1 MSACIGEPISWP
13 RLERYA
19 LDGGADRAVH
29 EHVAQCAACARCLDE
44 IRGDTVEL
52 PPLAVPASATAPTP
66 GAVAAQ
72 DELSDRRARRR
83 PRWLAPAMAFA
94 AAAAVALVVWRSGGD
109 DRGERRE
116 EVARIKGVG
125 EVVLGVVR
133 KRGDTI
139 RHDART
145 FAPDDSWKIV
155 VTCPPT
161 AAAWV
166 DVAIYDAGQL
176 DHPLAPAQISCGNRV
191 FLPGAFSLTG
201 ARANRVCV
209 RISAGAAP
217 DRAQPPDACV
227 TLRPE

>member
-1 MSACIGEPISWP
+1 MSACIGEPISWL

-19 LDGGADRAVH
+19 QDGGADRAVH
-29 EHVAQCAACARCLDE
+29 EHLARCAACARCLDE

-52 PPLAVPASATAPTP
+52 SPLAPPR
-66 GAVAAQ
+66 
-72 DELSDRRARRR
+72 DELSDQRARRR

-94 AAAAVALVVWRSGGD
+94 AAAAVALVVWRSGIGGDHGEGLD

-133 KRGDTI
+133 KRGDAI
-139 RHDART
+139 LPDART
-145 FAPDDSWKIV
+145 FAPDDSWKLV

-161 AAAWV
+161 ATAWV
-166 DVAIYDAGQL
+166 DVAIHDAGQI

-201 ARANRVCV
+201 PRAHRVCV
-209 RISAGAAP
+209 RISAAAAP